1 MEISGE
7 SLDDVLNDSY
17 SELLKSTSRNAAT
30 RGPTLEILSVLLHVS
45 KPRARISRSENRG
58 KPFSALGELLWYLT
72 GSDKLEFIQ
81 PYVERY
87 TKEAAEDGTTHG
99 AYGPHLFAMRGK

>member
-1 MEISGE
+1 
-7 SLDDVLNDSY
+7 
-17 SELLKSTSRNAAT
+17 
-30 RGPTLEILSVLLHVS
+30 LLHVS

-87 TKEAAEDGTTHG
+87 TKEAAEDGAMHG
-99 AYGPHLFAMRGK
+99 AYGPRLFAMRGSVDQIANVTELFNWLRVSRTGQICPYTFDKLGLFMSFAAV